1 MSVLISSRED
11 VAACTHT
18 SGYLTTSALQ
28 AKRTWPPL
36 APPRHPA
43 PQEVTAGE
51 FKLLNLARPF
61 VTPRDIPVPPTDKYG
76 WPHGIAYEALLK
88 ARQPS
93 LSTRST
99 FRGMKFRRR
108 YEALSGN
115 EQRILFSLAFH
126 PYVIDVRDQ
135 YGIYDVAALR
145 RVQRK
150 GELLLRTDLMTIDV
164 IVTYV
169 MPGSLDL
176 HYHGISIKSVDY
188 VPDQNDL
195 DREHREQNAL
205 APRGWTWEL
214 MRGDAISQREFAN
227 NFGMYRA
234 VRDQNV
240 ALNYDDAHWFSQ
252 ALLRSSARGTMGS
265 VLGRISRRLGISD
278 DAAHQLFAVAVAY
291 GFLTVDHSWDLR
303 VDSPLHLIR

>member
-1 MSVLISSRED
+1 MSTPISSSAS
-11 VAACTHT
+11 VAHSVT
-18 SGYLTTSALQ
+18 SGYLTISALE
-28 AKRTWPPL
+28 AKRAWPPI
-36 APPRHPA
+36 ASKRSPVHEGA
-43 PQEVTAGE
+43 TTGE

-61 VTPRDIPVPPTDKYG
+61 VTPRDVRLPPTDRYG
-76 WPHGIAYEALLK
+76 WPHGVAYEALLK

-135 YGIYDVAALR
+135 YGIYDVAALQ
-145 RVQRK
+145 RVQSK

-164 IVTYV
+164 VVTYV

-176 HYHGISIKSVDY
+176 HYHGISIKPADY
-188 VPDQNDL
+188 VPDPKDL
-195 DREHREQNAL
+195 DRESREQSAL
-205 APRGWTWEL
+205 APRSWTWEL
-214 MRGDAISQREFAN
+214 MRGDAVSSREFAN
-227 NFGMYRA
+227 NFGMYRT
-234 VRDQNV
+234 VRDRDV
-240 ALNYDDAHWFSQ
+240 ALNYDHAQWF
-252 ALLRSSARGTMGS
+252 AKKLLRSSTRGTMGS

-278 DAAHQLFAVAVAY
+278 DAAHQLFAVAVSY
-291 GFLTVDHSWDLR
+291 GFLTVDHSKDLR
-303 VDSPLHLIR
+303 MDLQLHLLR

>member
-1 MSVLISSRED
+1 MSTPISSGEK
-11 VAACTHT
+11 VPHSAT
-18 SGYLTTSALQ
+18 SGHPTISALE
-28 AKRTWPPL
+28 AKRTWPPI
-36 APPRHPA
+36 APKRPPA
-43 PQEVTAGE
+43 HQGATTGE

-61 VTPRDIPVPPTDKYG
+61 VTPRDIRLPPTDKYG
-76 WPHGIAYEALLK
+76 WPHGVAYEALLK

-145 RVQRK
+145 RAQNN

-169 MPGSLDL
+169 LPGSLDL
-176 HYHGISIKSVDY
+176 HYHGISIKPANY
-188 VPDQNDL
+188 VPDHGEL
-195 DREHREQNAL
+195 DRERREQNAL

-227 NFGMYRA
+227 NFGMYRT

-240 ALNYDDAHWFSQ
+240 ALNYDDAHWFSK
-252 ALLRSSARGTMGS
+252 ALLRSSARGTMDS

-291 GFLTVDHSWDLR
+291 GFLTVDHSMDLR
-303 VDSPLHLIR
+303 VDLPLHLIR

>member
-1 MSVLISSRED
+1 MSTPISSAEK
-11 VAACTHT
+11 VARSVT
-18 SGYLTTSALQ
+18 SSHLEISTLE
-28 AKRTWPPL
+28 AKRTWPPI
-36 APPRHPA
+36 AQKWPPVH
-43 PQEVTAGE
+43 QGETTCE

-61 VTPRDIPVPPTDKYG
+61 VTPKNIRLPPTDKYG
-76 WPHGIAYEALLK
+76 WPHGAAYDALLK

-93 LSTRST
+93 LSTRTT

-145 RVQRK
+145 RVLNK

-169 MPGSLDL
+169 LPGSLHL
-176 HYHGISIKSVDY
+176 HYHGISIKPANY
-188 VPDQNDL
+188 VADQVEL
-195 DREHREQNAL
+195 DREQRERMTLAL
-205 APRGWTWEL
+205 RGWTWEL
-214 MRGDAISQREFAN
+214 MRGDAIGAREFAN
-227 NFGMYRA
+227 NFGMYRT

-240 ALNYDDAHWFSQ
+240 ALNYDEAQWF
-252 ALLRSSARGTMGS
+252 ARELLKSSDRGKMGS
-265 VLGRISRRLGISD
+265 VLGRISRRLGIGD
-278 DAAHQLFAVAVAY
+278 DAAHQLFAVAVSY
-291 GFLTVDHSWDLR
+291 GFLTVDHAKDLR
-303 VDSPLHLIR
+303 VDSSLHLIR

>member
-1 MSVLISSRED
+1 MSFPISSRED
-11 VAACTHT
+11 FSACTDT
-18 SGYLTTSALQ
+18 SGYLASSALQ

-36 APPRHPA
+36 APLRHPA
-43 PQEVTAGE
+43 NEGATAGE
-51 FKLLNLARPF
+51 FTLLNLARPF
-61 VTPRDIPVPPTDKYG
+61 VTPRDIRLPPTDKYG
-76 WPHGIAYEALLK
+76 WPHGVAYEALLK

-135 YGIYDVAALR
+135 YGIYDVAALHR
-145 RVQRK
+145 TQSM

-169 MPGSLDL
+169 LPGSLDF
-176 HYHGISIKSVDY
+176 HYHGISIKPADY
-188 VPDQNDL
+188 VPDQEDL
-195 DREHREQNAL
+195 DREYREQKAL
-205 APRGWTWEL
+205 SVRGWTWEL

-227 NFGMYRA
+227 NFGMYRT
-234 VRDQNV
+234 VRDQDV
-240 ALNYDDAHWFSQ
+240 ALNYDNAQWFAK
-252 ALLRSSARGTMGS
+252 ALLRSSAGGTMGS

-291 GFLTVDHSWDLR
+291 GFLTVDHSKDLR
-303 VDSPLHLIR
+303 VDSPLHLVR